1 MNLEGTKMIG
11 EAAIVD
17 MVVVAEEETIMVH
30 LGVSRHR
37 IGRQDVGFLVVNAVV
52 VISTSRIKVSMQA
65 APVVAITIINILH
78 ILVLM
83 AEVVVEVEVEVGI
96 NNKAEMNITSRV
108 TVGIAVLSTT
118 VMREKDMAIMVVTI
132 GITVREQTMV
142 EEEMNTTT
150 LKVEEDHTEMMGKI
164 KCRGIIAEVLQTK
177 SKEGGMRMGML
188 PTKVERYKK

>member
-1 MNLEGTKMIG
+1 MIG

-52 VISTSRIKVSMQA
+52 VISTSRIKVRMQA

-83 AEVVVEVEVEVGI
+83 AEVVVEVAFSDVQQSPQYPAGM
-96 NNKAEMNITSRV
+96 ALRFARV
-108 TVGIAVLSTT
+108 KRYRPDKTASQADTIESV
-118 VMREKDMAIMVVTI
+118 RAILDRQL
-132 GITVREQTMV
+132 G
-142 EEEMNTTT
+142 
-150 LKVEEDHTEMMGKI
+150 
-164 KCRGIIAEVLQTK
+164 
-177 SKEGGMRMGML
+177 SGGHD
-188 PTKVERYKK
+188 